1 MIGTGLVTNINN
13 QEFRIGKPSSFLD
26 KSPKIQQ
33 IKAQHSKEGK
43 TVVYFGTENEVYAL
57 ISMMDVPQHNA
68 QSVIKYLNES
78 DIQTIMI
85 TGDAKITGE
94 AVANQIGIKQVK
106 AEVHPEDKAHIIKE
120 LQETFGTVTMLGDG
134 INDAPALVNA
144 DIGVAM
150 GEGTDVAIDVA
161 DAVLMQNNLDRF
173 AYAHKTSKKL
183 KQIVCKHLLLN
194 RSCCSDG
201 YPKYHRTMNSL
212 RCYSHEG
219 STIVVLKRT

>member
-1 MIGTGLVTNINN
+1 
-13 QEFRIGKPSSFLD
+13 
-26 KSPKIQQ
+26 
-33 IKAQHSKEGK
+33 
-43 TVVYFGTENEVYAL
+43 
-57 ISMMDVPQHNA
+57 MMDVPQHNA

-161 DAVLMQNNLDRF
+161 DAVLMQNNLDQF

-183 KQIVCKHLLLN
+183 KQIVWQNIYFSMGVVVVMVILN
-194 RSCCSDG
+194 IMG
-201 YPKYHRTMNSL
+201 TMNL
-212 RCYSHEG
+212 PLGVILHEG
-219 STIVVLKRT
+219 STIVVILNGLRMLRETK